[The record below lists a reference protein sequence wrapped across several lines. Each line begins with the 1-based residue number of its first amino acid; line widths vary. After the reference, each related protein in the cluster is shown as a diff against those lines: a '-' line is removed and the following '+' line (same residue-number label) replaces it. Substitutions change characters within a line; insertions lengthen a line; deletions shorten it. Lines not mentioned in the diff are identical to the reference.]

1 MWVFCFNFEVM
12 KQKGLFTR
20 RLNTDKEQRTL
31 DQGEY
36 RAALHARIGTSSQG
50 NVNAVEPIQSNIIRT
65 SGLTFTGTNKCIGT
79 CPDIKNNAIIYCI
92 WNSNK
97 QHRIIRYTPSTQ
109 TVEDL
114 LPLAWNVEILNWLY
128 IEGIRTSQKRLWNLR
143 IVETGSNQLMF
154 FTDGYNQPRRINL
167 QLKNLRGTGSYTL
180 TEADI
185 AVAKKPPFEPAW
197 TYATD
202 STQATNFIKNKW
214 FQFRARYI
222 YEDGEI
228 SSWSAWSPLTIPPQ
242 DGVNYNLINVTLFS
256 GDITVKKVEV
266 AKREGNGVSS
276 TASVNTELYIFATVD
291 NITPA
296 TINVP
301 FRNSEVLTPV
311 SRTTSD
317 INFYAVPQLSG
328 CQEIVESNQVVY
340 GDITE
345 GYNNVVIASAD
356 MPTLTSSYEQT
367 SIKAFRVT
375 TVSVLLKSIKIPND
389 YVPIAGSLVTIQIGV
404 NLRTFLL
411 ETAVLADLANGI
423 VNLINGYN
431 GQSATYV
438 APDIGTTEVGLT
450 AVYLYTPDY
459 VKDINLYSVR
469 TDTVQ
474 TFNGGFDKV
483 DYEFVFQ
490 SGIVRVNSQEFKF
503 NGNIFG
509 QLKFQVELYLS
520 LSGTIGFTSA
530 NIGLFDVV
538 ANSFIIYK
546 NVPLTVDAAF
556 YTVFFSVEASSL
568 IGKTLAIV
576 IERIGTMN
584 IILEDSTLS
593 NNLNIDLTYG
603 SMLKKGFKSGTVH
616 KFGIVYYDDYFRQT
630 GVQAISSLYIP
641 SPAQRTYGVPYN
653 FTDTGDN
660 QTGYIPQIN
669 WAIKHRPPIMA
680 KYYKWVYNESNISN
694 FCQFIAN
701 VKDPSVSAN
710 VGFNFVTITTQSL
723 SLYPYLFK
731 DITAGDVI
739 RIVTINTGGL
749 LSFTGAP
756 YIESTVLSVTP
767 TELTIDTVN
776 GLINTQNING
786 ALVEIFVTNQSEFYY
801 ETRNIYTIGN
811 AGTSLAFHNGQTQN
825 QTANLSQNALGSFLG
840 TTYFYITNQVLG
852 AGTSPNTIAF
862 TENANI
868 DNNFESN
875 FWDKGRPQIE
885 TPNQKQQRIPWML
898 RWGGKLFQDTEI
910 NNMSNFDAGNYKIL
924 SAKYGAI
931 VGLREIGYTMKIIQ
945 EVNYSTAYIGR
956 REITNA
962 DGSSQLVLTDN
973 LIGQVNDS
981 NYGFGTKYAGS
992 IIVSDNKLYFF
1003 DTTKMQV
1010 IREAGNAPFPISS
1023 YGMINYFREAANT
1036 IINGDY
1042 EIITGFNKQEQS
1054 MYMTWFTNKFA
1065 NLPLIYSAAGV
1076 STVTPNLVIAI
1087 AGPSPSLPVGTLLE
1101 VTQGA
1106 TKFKAIITDNPTLT
1120 FYPAMLVEGTA
1131 NLNAITFISYGVIR
1145 DSETITFLEPERDG
1159 AEPGWTSNHQMNKTI
1174 SSQVI
1179 PIDMYGFI
1187 GGIFTTVLNANIY
1200 QHNNEG
1206 SNYLNLFGENKD
1218 FKITSV
1224 FNLEP
1229 DASKVFLAHAVHA
1242 NITMDKTTLVIPANQ
1257 NYPVGMKSILVEG
1270 NYKLREGAFYA
1281 DIKKDGYSKGIAAE
1295 NTVQFINGLI
1305 NGRPMRGRVIE
1316 VEILYQG
1323 NDIFVLFSHEVE
1335 IQYSPLS

>member
-1 MWVFCFNFEVM
+1 MWVFCFNFEIM

-20 RLNTDKEQRTL
+20 RLNTDKEERTL
-31 DQGEY
+31 EQGEY

-50 NVNAVEPIQSNIIRT
+50 NVNAVEPIQSNVLRT
-65 SGLTFTGTNKCIGT
+65 GGIAFTGVNKCIGT
-79 CPDIKNNAIIYCI
+79 CQDIKNNAIIYCI
-92 WNSNK
+92 WNSNR

-114 LPLAWNVEILNWLY
+114 LPISWNVEVLNWLY

-143 IVETGSNQLMF
+143 IVETGNHQLMF

-167 QLKNLRGTGSYTL
+167 QLKDLRGTGSYTL
-180 TEADI
+180 TEGDI
-185 AVAKKPPFEPAW
+185 AVAKKLPLEPGW
-197 TYATD
+197 TYAVD
-202 STQATNFIKNKW
+202 AAEPSNFIRNKW
-214 FQFRARYI
+214 FQFRVRFI
-222 YEDGEI
+222 YENGEI
-228 SSWSAWSPLTIPPQ
+228 SAWSPWSGVTIPPQ
-242 DGVNYNLINVTLFS
+242 DGVDYNLINVIVYT

-266 AKREGNGVSS
+266 ARREGNGVSS
-276 TASVNTELYIFATVD
+276 TGVNNTELYIFNTTD
-291 NITPA
+291 NLIPTFIT
-296 TINVP
+296 VP
-301 FRNSEVLTPV
+301 FRNSEVLKPV

-317 INFYAVPQLSG
+317 INFYAVPQLAG
-328 CQEIVESNQVVY
+328 CQEVVESNQVVY

-345 GYNNVVIASAD
+345 GYNNILIPSGKEPILED
-356 MPTLTSSYEQT
+356 TYGQT
-367 SIKAFRVT
+367 SIKVFRIIT
-375 TVSVLLKSIKIPND
+375 NISGNSEITIPIG
-389 YVPIAGSLVTIQIGV
+389 YVPSASAGLVEININGITYSYTTTQTTQAGFIAEMTSFLNNINGWTSTNTSTVITTNIPKIKSVYRIDYNYISDTTIYDVGTSTIQTTTSGYTPISFETIRNV
-404 NLRTFLL
+404 SIDRT
-411 ETAVLADLANGI
+411 
-423 VNLINGYN
+423 
-431 GQSATYV
+431 SATQF
-438 APDIGTTEVGLT
+438 
-450 AVYLYTPDY
+450 
-459 VKDINLYSVR
+459 KIN
-469 TDTVQ
+469 
-474 TFNGGFDKV
+474 
-483 DYEFVFQ
+483 E
-490 SGIVRVNSQEFKF
+490 
-503 NGNIFG
+503 NIFG
-509 QLKFQVELYLS
+509 EVEVNLECNVV
-520 LSGTIGFTSA
+520 GTGLGSITTGAILLLDATTSTP
-530 NIGLFDVV
+530 
-538 ANSFIIYK
+538 IIYK
-546 NVPLTVDAAF
+546 DFSITTFDVYVSFNVLIN
-556 YTVFFSVEASSL
+556 ASTL
-568 IGKTLAIV
+568 IGKTLSFAFEKKSGIA
-576 IERIGTMN
+576 
-584 IILEDSTLS
+584 STLG
-593 NNLNIDLTYG
+593 IDFSVAKLKIKTPSY
-603 SMLKKGFKSGTVH
+603 LKKGFKSGATH
-616 KFGIVYYDDYFRQT
+616 KFGIVYFDEYFRQT
-630 GVQAISSLYIP
+630 GVQAVSSIYIP

-653 FTDTGDN
+653 YTDIGDD
-660 QTGYIPQIN
+660 QTGYIPQIE
-669 WAIKHRPPIMA
+669 WAIQHRPPIMA

-701 VKDPSVSAN
+701 VKNPSAGAN
-710 VGFNFVTITTQSL
+710 VGYNFITITTQSL

-731 DITAGDVI
+731 DITEGDVI
-739 RIVTINTGGL
+739 RIILAKGTGL
-749 LSFTGAP
+749 LGLSGAP

-767 TELTIDTVN
+767 TELKIDTVN
-776 GLINTQNING
+776 GLINTKNIDG
-786 ALVEIFVTNQSEFYY
+786 ALVEVFVTNQSEFYY
-801 ETRNIYTIGN
+801 ETVETFSIGN
-811 AGTSLAFHNGQTQN
+811 AGTGLAFHNGQTQN
-825 QTANLSQNALGSFLG
+825 QTADLTQNAKGVFNG
-840 TTYFYITNQVLG
+840 TTYFYINNEVLG
-852 AGTSPNTIAF
+852 SGTFPNSTAF

-910 NNMSNFDAGNYKIL
+910 NNMSAFDAGNYKIL

-1010 IREAGNAPFPISS
+1010 IRDAGNAPFAISS
-1023 YGMINYFREAANT
+1023 YGMAQYFREAAKT
-1036 IINGDY
+1036 ITDGGY

-1065 NLPLIYSAAGV
+1065 NLPLTYSGA
-1076 STVTPNLVIAI
+1076 SIFTVTPSLVIAI
-1087 AGPSPSLPVGTLLE
+1087 GSPVPSLPVGTLLE

-1106 TKFKAIITDNPTLT
+1106 TKFKAVITDNPTLS
-1120 FYPAMLVEGTA
+1120 FYPAMIVEGTA
-1131 NLNAITFISYGVIR
+1131 NLSAITFISYGITRR

-1159 AEPGWTSNHQMNKTI
+1159 VEPGWLSNHQMDKTI
-1174 SSQVI
+1174 SGQVI

-1281 DIKKDGYSKGIAAE
+1281 DIKKDGYSKGVAAE
-1295 NTVQFINGLI
+1295 NTAQFINGLI